1 MMLKAEQGGNNLRQ
15 AADAERMA
23 DQPFDRSQR
32 YFMLKDIPGDYILD
46 SVISVVTQGLAVKIV
61 RSSVA
66 QHIIYRLL
74 HIPSGFV
81 LAIHRFSVIIR
92 RHGVYIAINSC
103 IAAKRMFFGFQN
115 QAGSPL
121 RQYKAFAFL
130 LNGEPE
136 FQIS

>member
-1 MMLKAEQGGNNLRQ
+1 MLKAEQGGNNLRQ

-23 DQPFDRSQR
+23 DQPFDRGQR

-66 QHIIYRLL
+66 QHIIYRPL

-103 IAAKRMFFGFQN
+103 IAAKRMFLGFQN
-115 QAGSPL
+115 QAGSPSDSM
-121 RQYKAFAFL
+121 KPL
-130 LNGEPE
+130 L
-136 FQIS
+136 FC